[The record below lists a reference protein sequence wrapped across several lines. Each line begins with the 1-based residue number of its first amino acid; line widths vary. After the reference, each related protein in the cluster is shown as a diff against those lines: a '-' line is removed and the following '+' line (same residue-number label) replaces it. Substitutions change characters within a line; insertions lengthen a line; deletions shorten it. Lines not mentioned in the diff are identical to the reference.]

1 MAEAAKTQTAEKTQ
15 KQRVSLTID
24 GWQVTVAKGTTVLEA
39 AASLGIHIPTFCW
52 HPKLKPV
59 GACRMCYVEIEK
71 MPTLQV
77 SCATEATDGMVVYT
91 DSDKVKQGRKAL
103 IEFILLN
110 HPLDCPTCDKG
121 GECDLQ
127 NLTFAHGFDDSRFEF
142 QKYRFTDETV
152 TTTFDDVHIGPEI
165 VLNRN
170 RCILCYKCVRAN
182 KEAFGE
188 YDLGAFQR
196 GNITEINAA
205 PDEQVDNPFSGNLAE
220 ICPVGALTN
229 SDWRYKIRVWLTK
242 TTPSLCNFTSS
253 GSNILFYKEDHR
265 NWVYRVTS
273 RRNDDVDDGWLAD
286 VTRYGYQ
293 IANSLERLQTP
304 LIKKEGKQVPA
315 SWDEAMDVIHK
326 RFCEIREKKGS
337 VCIGGLA
344 APNLDNASLYSFS
357 KFLRKM
363 FHSNNIDFRCDYRM
377 LPDKPDSIFS
387 TLCTRPFKISD
398 IDDSD
403 VIVTFGSDLVRE
415 HPNEY
420 LRIRKAYNFNS
431 PKIYSLNPYSVKS
444 ADVADLELVY
454 KPGTDEVVIN
464 AICLAAV
471 EENLIEAQSASRLKE
486 KLSPS
491 ALSEAAAY
499 CGVSE
504 SDLKVVARALA
515 EGRKVTFIIGEL
527 IARSKARETI
537 AAAVANLN
545 LLLRLENKGQLVA
558 LARYANSM
566 GATKLGLLPSPSE
579 AVVKELTSLWGRF
592 PDCQPH
598 TTDAMLALM
607 KKEELNGF
615 FILGANP
622 MMLYPDRQFV
632 REGLE
637 KLDFLV
643 VCDLFE
649 TETTAL
655 ADVVIPLSSWA
666 EYAGEYVNLEGKVQH
681 TEKAIKPI
689 GQSRPGFEIMNIL
702 AEKFGE
708 KLFSAPNEMASEIDS
723 LLRLESTMEMPGEF
737 LEVKT
742 SGDKDD
748 ESFPIP
754 LFIVDDPHHSG
765 HLTEKCA
772 SLVIFAG
779 EAYIEMSADLAARYG
794 LKEGAPVRVESEVG
808 KVIVPVKIS
817 EYLDTDVMLIP
828 RNFSA
833 TAVTSLLMR
842 KRRFDRVKISKV
854 AE

>member
-1 MAEAAKTQTAEKTQ
+1 MAEAAKTQTAENTQ
-15 KQRVSLTID
+15 METISLTID
-24 GWQVTVAKGTTVLEA
+24 GRQVTVARGTTVLG
-39 AASLGIHIPTFCW
+39 AASLLGIHIPTFCW

-71 MPTLQV
+71 MPKLQV
-77 SCATEATDGMVVYT
+77 SCATEAMDGMVVHT
-91 DSDKVKQGRKAL
+91 DSEKVKQGRKAV

-142 QKYRFTDETV
+142 QKYRFTDETL
-152 TTTFDDVHIGPEI
+152 TTTFDDVRIGPEI

-205 PDEQVDNPFSGNLAE
+205 PGQRVDNPFSGNLVE

-242 TTPSLCNFTSS
+242 TAPSLCNFTSS
-253 GSNILFYKEDHR
+253 GSNILFYSEDHKNR
-265 NWVYRVTS
+265 VYRATS
-273 RRNDDVDDGWLAD
+273 RRDDDVDDGWLAD

-293 IANSLERLQTP
+293 IANSPERLQKP
-304 LIKKEGKQVPA
+304 LVKKEGKQVPA
-315 SWDEAMDVIHK
+315 SWDEAMDVMHA
-326 RFCEIREKKGS
+326 RFCDIREKKGS

-357 KFLRKM
+357 KFLRNV
-363 FHSNNIDFRCDYRM
+363 FHSSNIDFRCDYRM

-387 TLCTRPFKISD
+387 RLCTRPFRISD
-398 IDDSD
+398 MDDSD
-403 VIVTFGSDLVRE
+403 VIVIFGSDLVRE

-420 LRIRKAYNFNS
+420 LRVRKARNFGN
-431 PKIYSLNPYSVKS
+431 PKIYSLNPYAVKS
-444 ADVADLELVY
+444 ADAADLGLVY
-454 KPGTDEVVIN
+454 RPGTDEVVIN

-471 EENLIEAQSASRLKE
+471 EENLGDARSAFRLKDE
-486 KLSPS
+486 LSPS
-491 ALSEAAAY
+491 AFSEAAAY
-499 CGVSE
+499 CNVSE
-504 SDLKVVARALA
+504 SDLKAVARALH

-527 IARSKARETI
+527 ITRSKARETI

-545 LLLRLENKGQLVA
+545 LLLGLDNKGQLVA

-566 GATKLGLLPSPSE
+566 GAAALGLLPAPGE
-579 AVVKELTSLWGRF
+579 AVVRQLTSLWGRF

-632 REGLE
+632 KEGLE

-643 VCDLFE
+643 VGDLFE

-655 ADVVIPLSSWA
+655 ADVALPLSSWA
-666 EYAGEYVNLEGKVQH
+666 EYAGEYVNLEGKVQR
-681 TEKAIKPI
+681 TERAIMPV
-689 GQSRPGFEIMNIL
+689 GQSRPGFEIMNML

-708 KLFSAPNEMASEIDS
+708 KLFSSPTAMASEIEA
-723 LLRLESTMEMPGEF
+723 LLRLTSAIELPEEF
-737 LEVKT
+737 LEVRA
-742 SGDKDD
+742 SGDMAD

-754 LFIVDDPHHSG
+754 LFVVDDLHHSG

-772 SLVIFAG
+772 SLTNFAG
-779 EAYIEMSADLAARYG
+779 EAYVEISADLAARYG
-794 LKEGAPVRVESEVG
+794 LEEGAPVRVESEVG
-808 KVIVPVKIS
+808 KVIAPVKIS
-817 EYLDTDVMLIP
+817 EYLDTDVVLVP

-833 TAVTSLLMR
+833 TAVNSLLMR
-842 KRRFDRVKISKV
+842 KRRLDRVRISKMD
-854 AE
+854 E